1 MSRLTVGTTYKQA
14 GVDIEAGDA
23 LVERIKPHAA
33 RTRRPEVVSG
43 VGGFGGL
50 FAIPPGKYK
59 EPILVSGTD
68 GVGTKLK
75 LAFAMDQHETVGID
89 LVAMSVN
96 DVLTSG
102 AEPLFF
108 LDYFATARLD
118 VERAEKV
125 IAGVA
130 KGCELAGCTLL
141 GGETAEL
148 PGFYV
153 PGEYEL
159 AGFAVGIV
167 EKSKIIDGR
176 TIKPGDKVIGLA
188 SAGLHS
194 NGYSLARRILED
206 QRLALTDSVDG
217 VKLGPAL
224 LEPTRIYVK
233 DVLALAQSVEV
244 KGMAHITGSGLPGNV
259 PRCIPDGLKAV
270 LNESAWKRPVIFDV
284 LQKLGEVER
293 TEMFNTFNMG
303 LGMTV
308 VLAPD
313 QVKAAL
319 AALAARGVT
328 AWEVGEI
335 EAGKAGAEA
344 EAIVVA

>member
-1 MSRLTVGTTYKQA
+1 VGTTYKES

-33 RTRRPEVVSG
+33 KTRRPEVLSG

-50 FAIPPGKYK
+50 FAIPPGKYR

-75 LAFAMDQHETVGID
+75 LAFAMDRHETVGID

-118 VERAEKV
+118 VERAERV

-130 KGCELAGCTLL
+130 QGCLQAGCTLL

-167 EKSKIIDGR
+167 EKANIVTGK
-176 TIKPGDKVIGLA
+176 TIAAGDRVIGLA
-188 SAGLHS
+188 SSGLHS
-194 NGYSLARRILED
+194 NGYSLARRVIED
-206 QRLALTDSVDG
+206 ARLSLTDSVDG
-217 VKLGPAL
+217 VQLGPAL

-233 DVLALAQSVEV
+233 DVLALLQKVTV

-259 PRCIPDGLKAV
+259 PRCLPAGTRAV
-270 LNESAWKRPVIFDV
+270 LRESAWKRAPIFDV
-284 LQKLGEVER
+284 LQKLGDIER
-293 TEMFNTFNMG
+293 SEMLNTFNMG

-308 VLAPD
+308 VVSPSDVSTTLA
-313 QVKAAL
+313 L
-319 AALAARGVT
+319 LESRGLQ
-328 AWEVGEI
+328 AYEVGSI
-335 EAGKAGAEA
+335 EQTTAGSEA
-344 EAIVVA
+344 EAIVVP